1 MKAPW
6 VWRWRSERLARLLP
20 SASTADVLG
29 DLHEAYRARLA
40 REGRLRTEWWLA
52 REMWSVSRA
61 YARSDAHRPPLSSR
75 LGLAPGREL
84 AQTIRSLARTPWYTV
99 TAIAGVALGAALGT
113 VIFAIVDGTL
123 FKPLPYPSSSR
134 LFAVALGYSRLPD
147 PMRPMRSVS
156 PATVREWRAGAPE
169 IMFSAFDAG
178 GLQTVGRQ
186 DSVRNA
192 DVDVFFFDTLGVRP
206 VVGGFAP
213 EDFGPQAP
221 IRPAIVT
228 WDFWRERFG
237 HVAPAVG
244 AVLTDDTGAGIRI
257 VGVLPESFV
266 FPYVTSG
273 TYRPVLLTPLFRD
286 PTSRGRGLV
295 VLARLPP
302 DADVRSASEHLNAIV
317 MAQAA
322 ERPPQELPPTL
333 SPDARIRR
341 EGYDRGGLEP
351 IDSTLRASRSRRA
364 WVMFTAAGSLVLL
377 ACFNVVGLA
386 VARTDERRRDLVVRR
401 ALGARTRDLV
411 RLLALES
418 VFIVTS
424 GTAAGLVLASLALP
438 VGARLFAG
446 DFMLALKPAAIDARV
461 GVFAG
466 LAAACGSVI
475 VLLLSARAVAR
486 AGTRDGLA
494 DGAGGTRRA
503 RGRLSMVSA
512 EVAIA
517 YLVTVT
523 AALVVGSLIRAWSE
537 DTGFDVPDAALIRMS
552 APPDA
557 PASEIERLVID
568 VGRLGGVQAA
578 GGVAHALLQ
587 RAFNG
592 SVFESPPGVVSQ
604 AEGPT
609 GFPIESV
616 PVTQGF
622 FAAVGLT
629 PRDGRLPTAEEFRD
643 GEPLVVITETVA
655 RDYWPGRRAVGQ
667 VLMNGGRPY
676 QVVGVVNDMRF
687 LALDMAA
694 QGEIFWPLAAMPNP
708 YLSSVVLKLSSDTD
722 VDEVAASVRA
732 RCADCWVRESL
743 TLEEALAENIR
754 PRRFSAWLFSAFG
767 LAALAIVSTGIFGV
781 VAMTT
786 TRRVREIGIRMA
798 LGATARGVW
807 TQLVREQVASVTLG
821 IGMGAIAAWWA
832 TAFVTSYLYE
842 TEPTDVRAWA
852 AAAVVVLIVA
862 AIGAIVPARRA
873 SRTDPVRAL
882 RVE

>member
-6 VWRWRSERLARLLP
+6 AWRRRSVRLARLLP
-20 SASTADVLG
+20 SASAADVLG
-29 DLHEAYRARLA
+29 DLHDAYRARLA
-40 REGRLRTEWWLA
+40 REGRLRSEWWLA
-52 REMWSVSRA
+52 RQIWSVRRA
-61 YARSDAHRPPLSSR
+61 YARYDAHRPPLSSR

-84 AQTIRSLARTPWYTV
+84 AQTIRSLGRTPWYTI

-147 PMRPMRSVS
+147 PMRSMRSVS

-169 IMFSAFDAG
+169 ITFAAFDAG
-178 GLQTVGRQ
+178 DLQTVGRQ

-192 DVDVFFFDTLGVRP
+192 DVDAFFFDTLGLRP

-213 EDFGPQAP
+213 EDFGPQGP
-221 IRPAIVT
+221 VRPAIVT
-228 WDFWRERFG
+228 WEFWRQRFG
-237 HVAPAVG
+237 DAAPAVG
-244 AVLTDDTGAGIRI
+244 AVLADDTGEGIRI

-266 FPYVTSG
+266 FPFV

-286 PTSRGRGLV
+286 PMSRGRSLR
-295 VLARLPP
+295 VLARLQP

-322 ERPPQELPPTL
+322 DRPPQALPTL

-341 EGYDRGGLEP
+341 EGYDRGSLEP
-351 IDSTLRASRSRRA
+351 IDRTLRASRSRRA

-475 VLLLSARAVAR
+475 VLLLSARAVTR
-486 AGTRDGLA
+486 AGMRDGLA
-494 DGAGGTRRA
+494 DGAWGTRRA
-503 RGRLSMVSA
+503 RRPLSMVSL

-523 AALVVGSLIRAWSE
+523 ATLVVGSLIRAWSE

-568 VGRLGGVQAA
+568 IGRLGGVQAA
-578 GGVAHALLQ
+578 GGVGHALLQ

-604 AEGPT
+604 AEGLT

-616 PVTQGF
+616 PVTHGF

-629 PRDGRLPTAEEFRD
+629 PLDGRLPTDEEFRN

-655 RDYWPGRRAVGQ
+655 RDYWPGQRAVGQ

-676 QVVGVVNDMRF
+676 QVVGVVNDLRF
-687 LALDMAA
+687 MSLDLAA

-708 YLSSVVLKLSSDTD
+708 YLSSVVLKLSPDTD
-722 VDEVAASVRA
+722 VDEVAATVRA

-821 IGMGAIAAWWA
+821 IALGALAAWWA

-842 TEPTDVRAWA
+842 TEPTDVLAWA
-852 AAAVVVLIVA
+852 AAAIVVLIVA
-862 AIGAIVPARRA
+862 AIGAVVPARRA
-873 SRTDPVRAL
+873 SRIDPVRAL
-882 RVE
+882 RVD